1 MNHQQST
8 MHLQRLVI
16 SPPQRQNQQILL
28 TDSQQHYLVR
38 VLRLSK
44 GDRFIAMDGQG
55 NWWLSELMAN
65 LTQATIIESIPI
77 QTELPCAITLIA
89 AMPKG
94 SGFEDIISSA
104 TELGVTCILPVKSD
118 RTILNPSSRKLE
130 RWRRIAQ
137 EAAEQSERQ
146 IVPTIL
152 DPLDFTSAIKQ
163 GIDSTTHRYI
173 CVARG
178 NVPHL
183 LNCLPKLEV
192 IDQGDGEDKGD
203 EDGFSQIR
211 VTTNDNSETRPYIQ
225 NPVPDERSEGSKRPI
240 IAIVTGPEGGWT
252 PQEIEQAIAAGFQPV
267 SLGHR
272 ILRAVTAPLMALS
285 LIAASLETKKRQS
298 FT

>member
-8 MHLQRLVI
+8 MNLQRLVI
-16 SPPQRQNQQILL
+16 SPTQRQNQQILL
-28 TDSQQHYLVR
+28 TESQQHYLVR
-38 VLRLSK
+38 VLRLTE

-77 QTELPCAITLIA
+77 QTELPCEITLIA
-89 AMPKG
+89 AMPKR
-94 SGFEDIISSA
+94 SGFEDIISAA
-104 TELGVTCILPVKSD
+104 TELGVTGIIPIKSD
-118 RTILNPSSRKLE
+118 RTILNPSPRKLE

-152 DPLDFTSAIKQ
+152 DPLDFTSAIEQ
-163 GIDSTTHRYI
+163 AINSTTHRYI

-192 IDQGDGEDKGD
+192 IDQGDGENKGD
-203 EDGFSQIR
+203 EGGFSHIR
-211 VTTNDNSETRPYIQ
+211 VTTSDNSKTRPYIQ
-225 NPVPDERSEGSKRPI
+225 NPVSDKRSEESNLPI
-240 IAIVTGPEGGWT
+240 IAIATGPEGGWT

-272 ILRAVTAPLMALS
+272 ILRAVTAPLVALS
-285 LIAASLETKKRQS
+285 LIAASLETQK
-298 FT
+298 

>member
-8 MHLQRLVI
+8 MNLQRLVI
-16 SPPQRQNQQILL
+16 SPTQRQNQQILL
-28 TDSQQHYLVR
+28 TESQQHYLVR
-38 VLRLSK
+38 VLRLTE

-77 QTELPCAITLIA
+77 QTELPCEITLIA
-89 AMPKG
+89 AMPKR
-94 SGFEDIISSA
+94 SGFEDIISAA
-104 TELGVTCILPVKSD
+104 TELGVTGIIPIKSD
-118 RTILNPSSRKLE
+118 RTILNPSPRKLE

-152 DPLDFTSAIKQ
+152 DPLDFTSAIEQ
-163 GIDSTTHRYI
+163 AINSTTHRYI

-192 IDQGDGEDKGD
+192 IDQGDGENKGD
-203 EDGFSQIR
+203 EGGFSHIR
-211 VTTNDNSETRPYIQ
+211 VTTSDNSKTRPYIQ
-225 NPVPDERSEGSKRPI
+225 NPVSDERSEESNLPI
-240 IAIVTGPEGGWT
+240 IAIATGPEGGWT

-285 LIAASLETKKRQS
+285 LIAASLETQK
-298 FT
+298 

>member
-1 MNHQQST
+1 
-8 MHLQRLVI
+8 
-16 SPPQRQNQQILL
+16 
-28 TDSQQHYLVR
+28 
-38 VLRLSK
+38 
-44 GDRFIAMDGQG
+44 MDGQG

-137 EAAEQSERQ
+137 EATEQSERQ

-192 IDQGDGEDKGD
+192 IDQGDREDKGD

>member
-1 MNHQQST
+1 MN
-8 MHLQRLVI
+8 LQRLVI
-16 SPPQRQNQQILL
+16 SPTQRQNQHILL

-55 NWWLSELMAN
+55 NWWLSELAAN
-65 LTQATIIESIPI
+65 LSAAIIIESIPI
-77 QTELPCAITLIA
+77 QTELPCTITLMA

-94 SGFEDIISSA
+94 SGFEDIISGA
-104 TELGVTCILPVKSD
+104 TELGVTCIMPIKSD
-118 RTILNPSSRKLE
+118 RTILNPSPRKLE

-146 IVPTIL
+146 IVPRIL
-152 DPLDFTSAIKQ
+152 DPLDFTSAIEQ
-163 GIDSTTHRYI
+163 AIHSTTHCYI

-183 LNCLPKLEV
+183 LNCLPNSEV
-192 IDQGDGEDKGD
+192 FNSKPEKGD
-203 EDGFSQIR
+203 EGGLSNIR
-211 VTTNDNSETRPYIQ
+211 VTTNDSSETHPYLQ
-225 NPVPDERSEGSKRPI
+225 NQVPSNPVKGQNHALEHGEGSKLPV
-240 IAIVTGPEGGWT
+240 IAIATGPEGGWT
-252 PQEIEQAIAAGFQPV
+252 PAEIEQAIVAGFQPV

-285 LIAASLETKKRQS
+285 LIAASLEVQQVNSR
-298 FT
+298 

>member
-1 MNHQQST
+1 MNHDQST
-8 MHLQRLVI
+8 MNLQRLVI
-16 SPPQRQNQQILL
+16 SPTQRQNQQILL
-28 TDSQQHYLVR
+28 TESQQHYLVR
-38 VLRLSK
+38 VLRLTE

-77 QTELPCAITLIA
+77 QTELPYVITLIA

-94 SGFEDIISSA
+94 SGFEDIISAA
-104 TELGVTCILPVKSD
+104 TELGVTDIIPIKSD
-118 RTILNPSSRKLE
+118 RTILNPSPRKLE

-146 IVPTIL
+146 IVPTIV

-163 GIDSTTHRYI
+163 VIDSTTHRYI

-192 IDQGDGEDKGD
+192 IDQGDGENKGD
-203 EDGFSQIR
+203 EGGFSNIR
-211 VTTNDNSETRPYIQ
+211 VTTNDHSETNPYIQ

-240 IAIVTGPEGGWT
+240 ITIATGPEGGWT
-252 PQEIEQAIAAGFQPV
+252 PQEIEQAIAAGFQPI

-285 LIAASLETKKRQS
+285 LIAASLETQK
-298 FT
+298 